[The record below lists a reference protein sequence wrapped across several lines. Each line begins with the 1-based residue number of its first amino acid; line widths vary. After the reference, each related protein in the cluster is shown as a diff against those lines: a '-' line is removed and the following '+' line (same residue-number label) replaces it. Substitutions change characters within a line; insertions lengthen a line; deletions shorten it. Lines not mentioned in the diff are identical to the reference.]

1 MTATRRQNIRQRH
14 ARPLAKEACWVIG
27 AAFVILTPAFSAITY
42 SQSAS
47 LQSKVSD
54 VVKPY
59 LADHSIAGVVTLV
72 TNKDKTIDL
81 QAFGYADL
89 AAKQPMKTDS
99 IFWIASMSKP
109 ITATALMM
117 LVDEGKVHL
126 DDPVQKYLPE
136 FHPGILRVAEDGET
150 VRLEQPRTQITLREL
165 LSHTSGLPF
174 ATPVEAQGGDRYRLV
189 VRVEAYALTPLGFEP
204 GTEYEYSSAG
214 LNVIGR
220 VVEMVSGMPF
230 ETFLKV
236 NLFDPLEMQE
246 TGFLL
251 SDKQRPRLATTY
263 LQDGSG
269 ELYPIQIRRL
279 HEPYSDSLSRF
290 SFPGG
295 GLFST
300 ASDMAKFCRMI
311 LNDGVL
317 NGHRYLSPEAVAEM
331 TRNQLSDEIRRNAG
345 FLVGKGYGLGWST
358 GPGDRIGH
366 LGADATGMELNPKKG
381 IAAIWMVQQSD
392 AAAGSASAR
401 KAFERAVFD
410 SEAEKHF

>member
-189 VRVEAYALTPLGFEP
+189 VRVEAYGLTPLGFEP

-263 LQDGSG
+263 LQNGSG

-279 HEPYSDSLSRF
+279 HEPYSASLRRVSC
-290 SFPGG
+290 PGG
-295 GLFST
+295 GVFST
-300 ASDMAKFCRMI
+300 ASDMAKFCLMI